1 VLIVLIIGCVLLG
14 VAVVFATALTSA
26 YAQLERR
33 VEHLSEANELSVP
46 LELSARPTAVPTG
59 VGGAAG
65 RPAHDLS
72 GLTLHGDA
80 RTIATVGVEHTTL
93 LAFLSSGCKT
103 CGRFWETLRNQ
114 GPPEIGPT
122 TRLVVLTKGADAESP
137 TELHRVADGVE
148 VVMTTQAWQDFEIP
162 GTPFFV
168 LVDGPT
174 GRVAG
179 EGTALGWDEVRNL
192 VALGLG
198 DASILTGVD
207 TSAMKPSSDA
217 ERETMVD
224 QILMDAGIFPGD
236 PSLYPLDGDT
246 PNPEG

>member
-1 VLIVLIIGCVLLG
+1 MLIVLIIGCVVL
-14 VAVVFATALTSA
+14 VIATVFITALVAS

-33 VEHLSEANELSVP
+33 VEHLSQANELSVP
-46 LELSARPTAVPTG
+46 IELSSQPAAVPTG

-65 RPAHDLS
+65 RAAHDLS
-72 GLTLHGDA
+72 GITLSGDA
-80 RTIATVGVEHTTL
+80 RTVATVGVEHTTL
-93 LAFLSSGCKT
+93 LAFLSSGCRT
-103 CGRFWETLRNQ
+103 CGRFWETLRNE

-122 TRLVVLTKGADAESP
+122 TRLVVLTKGPDAESP
-137 TELHRVADGVE
+137 TDLRRVADGVD
-148 VVMTTQAWQDFEIP
+148 VVMTTEAWQDFEVP

-168 LVDGPT
+168 LVDGKT

-217 ERETMVD
+217 ERESMVD

-236 PSLYPLDGDT
+236 PSLYPLDADAS
-246 PNPEG
+246 NHED

>member
-1 VLIVLIIGCVLLG
+1 MLIVLIIGCVVLVLATIF
-14 VAVVFATALTSA
+14 VTALVAS

-33 VEHLSEANELSVP
+33 VEQLSSADERSVP
-46 LELSARPTAVPTG
+46 IELTTQPAAVPTG
-59 VGGAAG
+59 VGGASG
-65 RPAHDLS
+65 RAAHDLS
-72 GLTLHGDA
+72 GITLGGDA

-93 LAFLSSGCKT
+93 LAFLSSGCRT
-103 CGRFWETLRNQ
+103 CGRFWETLRSE
-114 GPPEIGPT
+114 GPPSIGPT
-122 TRLVVLTKGADAESP
+122 TRLVVLTKGPDEESP
-137 TELHRVADGVE
+137 TDLRRVADGVDFI
-148 VVMTTQAWQDFEIP
+148 MTTEAWHDFEIP

-217 ERETMVD
+217 ERESMVD

-236 PSLYPLDGDT
+236 PSLYPLDADAA
-246 PNPEG
+246 NHED